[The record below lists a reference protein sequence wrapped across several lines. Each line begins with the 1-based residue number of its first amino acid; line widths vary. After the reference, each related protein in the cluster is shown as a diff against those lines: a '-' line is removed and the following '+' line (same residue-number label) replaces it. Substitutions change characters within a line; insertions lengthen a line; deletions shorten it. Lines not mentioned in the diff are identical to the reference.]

1 MSAMSLCLECVYVSP
16 AHRILLTIWENALP
30 GWDNWRCRAQTRFPD
45 FVLTPSRPPVLS
57 LL

>member
-1 MSAMSLCLECVYVSP
+1 MSAMSLRLECVRVSP
-16 AHRILLTIWENALP
+16 AHRILLTIWEFLLP
-30 GWDNWRCRAQTRFPD
+30 GWESWRCRAQTRLPD